1 MRDDNV
7 VFSARGGTG
16 LPRARARFLGQA
28 IQLEEQGPSRV
39 IRTAIYF
46 TVLLLIAA
54 VLWAWSTKVN
64 EMAVAQGEVIPA
76 GHIHDIQHL
85 EGGIVSEIRVRNG
98 DQVEQSDLLL
108 RFAPSAMQSEL
119 EQTMIRKAALEMEA
133 ERLSSIVE
141 RRPPNFGDLS
151 AQYPHLAEKQK
162 TIYLAQM
169 ASHGSELKV
178 ADAQIRQRKT
188 ELNRQQNQAESVENE
203 IALLEEQVKI
213 RTQLAAKKLVAKTE
227 LISTQSRLAETQ
239 SERRKIYDSI
249 IVAQSALE
257 ESGQR
262 RLEIET
268 RFNKDIELEAGK
280 VAAKLAEVEQSLVRL
295 QDRVTRL
302 DVKAPVTGIVQGLS
316 ITRINA
322 VVDPGQVIMQ
332 IVPTGDELIV
342 EARVSPNDIGHIHTD
357 QPADVKIDSYDSA
370 RFGTVKGRVKQIS
383 AFTYLDEKR
392 NPYYRA
398 EIELEKSW
406 MAEQPDKLRIIPG
419 MTVKADIKTGSKTI
433 LDYVLKP
440 VSRGFSSAF
449 RER

>member
-295 QDRVTRL
+295 HTTTTTTT
-302 DVKAPVTGIVQGLS
+302 P
-316 ITRINA
+316 
-322 VVDPGQVIMQ
+322 
-332 IVPTGDELIV
+332 PTSHQ
-342 EARVSPNDIGHIHTD
+342 RHH
-357 QPADVKIDSYDSA
+357 
-370 RFGTVKGRVKQIS
+370 
-383 AFTYLDEKR
+383 
-392 NPYYRA
+392 
-398 EIELEKSW
+398 
-406 MAEQPDKLRIIPG
+406 
-419 MTVKADIKTGSKTI
+419 
-433 LDYVLKP
+433 
-440 VSRGFSSAF
+440 
-449 RER
+449 